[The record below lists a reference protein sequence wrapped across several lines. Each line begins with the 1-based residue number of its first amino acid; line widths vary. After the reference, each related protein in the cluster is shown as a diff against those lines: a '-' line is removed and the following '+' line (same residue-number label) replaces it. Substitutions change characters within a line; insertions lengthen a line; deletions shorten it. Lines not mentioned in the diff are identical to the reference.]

1 MEETY
6 WLSSEKMT
14 VIAICKNG
22 VIVYGSPIIRKFKG
36 QRLVGLINWLQ
47 KQGGLR
53 VHKIENIINIEK
65 VPKCIQK
72 KKTGQ

>member
-22 VIVYGSPIIRKFKG
+22 IIVQGSPIIRKFKG
-36 QRLVGLINWLQ
+36 QRLVGLINWLE
-47 KQGGLR
+47 KQGDLR
-53 VHKIENIINIEK
+53 VEKIENIIDIEE
-65 VPKCIQK
+65 VPKCIVK
-72 KKTGQ
+72 KETG